1 MKKVGLYLQLK
12 NKLLY
17 LYYLSETYTRIYYV
31 GGLVFI
37 PDPFLFNKNH
47 NSYSYIL
54 LKTNFMIIIKD
65 KEKNGQIM
73 IPRVGNIS
81 GIDNVAEYIT
91 ESKLQ
96 TNNDIL
102 LSKVKYDINQ
112 TKTQILNEVNK
123 MINEELGYINNVIED
138 ILA

>member
-1 MKKVGLYLQLK
+1 
-12 NKLLY
+12 
-17 LYYLSETYTRIYYV
+17 
-31 GGLVFI
+31 
-37 PDPFLFNKNH
+37 
-47 NSYSYIL
+47 
-54 LKTNFMIIIKD
+54 MIIIKD

-96 TNNDIL
+96 KNNDIL

-112 TKTQILNEVNK
+112 TKTQILNEVNE